1 MNYWLILIP
10 IISAF
15 IGWFTNWI
23 AIKMLFHPR
32 EPKQILGLTVQGI
45 FPKRQKQFAEKL
57 GKLVGDELLSF
68 RDIEQ
73 KISNPENIQKIMP
86 FVEKHIDEFL
96 RVKLGQQM
104 PMIAMFVGE
113 KTIDEMKRIFIE
125 ELQNLFPV
133 IMQNYM
139 GELQKD
145 LDLEKIVYSRVSSFS
160 SEKLEDILNQI
171 MSKEFK
177 FVELLGGVLGFIIG
191 IVQVLITL
199 IA

>member
-1 MNYWLILIP
+1 
-10 IISAF
+10 
-15 IGWFTNWI
+15 
-23 AIKMLFHPR
+23 MLFHPR